1 MDVWFLQS
9 PIDTIA
15 EFHSNRTNDI
25 LISSHQQSPMAINI
39 GVYSVLANERTKEFF
54 ELCILMA
61 TESPNTHDQVTFGC
75 LDMSMLSA
83 HSLKQTSIKV
93 DL

>member
-1 MDVWFLQS
+1 MDVWFIRS
-9 PIDTIA
+9 PIETMV

-25 LISSHQQSPMAINI
+25 LISSHQSSPMTINI

-61 TESPNTHDQVTFGC
+61 RESPNTHDQVRHSFGC
-75 LDMSMLSA
+75 VHVILGTHA
-83 HSLKQTSIKV
+83 TFVEV